1 MNNNWVMQ
9 HGRIAPV
16 LRPVLFFLTA
26 KGAGV
31 GSQGAKI
38 KTHFDSTG
46 AQASG
51 RK

>member
-1 MNNNWVMQ
+1 MK
-9 HGRIAPV
+9 HGRTAPV
-16 LRPVLFFLTA
+16 LSRKKSILTA

-46 AQASG
+46 AQALG

>member
-1 MNNNWVMQ
+1 M
-9 HGRIAPV
+9 R
-16 LRPVLFFLTA
+16 LFNHEARAQCARAESIFIFLTA

-38 KTHFDSTG
+38 KTQFDSTG